1 MTTSQRH
8 LPSIERLVSA
18 VAADSPLPRPT
29 IVGLA
34 RLLVE
39 KIRQR
44 RGEVPAFDTIVALLR
59 HDVAQLIA
67 PSLRPVINAS
77 GVLLQTN
84 LGRAPLSQA
93 ARHALHHGA
102 GSVNIEY
109 DLAAGGRGERSVH
122 LAGLLRNLSGAEAA
136 IAVNNN
142 AAAILLTLTG
152 LAAGREVIVSRG
164 QAVEIG
170 GGFRI
175 PDVLRQSGATLVEVG
190 TTNRTY
196 VRDYADAI
204 NERTALILQ
213 VHTSNF
219 RMQGFVHQAEL
230 SELAELAQQR
240 GILLVDNLGSG
251 SFIDVSTYSLA
262 AEPLIPDRIKAGAD
276 VVCFSGDKLI
286 GGPQAG
292 IIIGKQTQIARLAKH
307 PLMRAIRLDKLAIA
321 AMQATLQSYV
331 TQTAPIDIPIW
342 QMISQSSATLYQ
354 RATTITQTLPAP
366 WQVQACT
373 STIGGGSLPG
383 ETLPSWAL
391 VCPHPHPDLLA
402 QQLRHAPIPIIGRIQ
417 DGALWLDLRSV
428 APSDDALITTTL
440 VARSWQ

>member
-122 LAGLLRNLSGAEAA
+122 LAGLLRHLSGAEAA

>member
-1 MTTSQRH
+1 MTTPQRH

-18 VAADSPLPRPT
+18 IAPDSPLPRP
-29 IVGLA
+29 VVVARA
-34 RLLVE
+34 RLLLE
-39 KIRQR
+39 KIRQ
-44 RGEVPAFDTIVALLR
+44 GSEVPHFDALVALLR
-59 HDVAQLIA
+59 NDIAQFIA

-84 LGRAPLSQA
+84 LGRASLSQA
-93 ARHALHHGA
+93 ARHALQNGA
-102 GSVNIEY
+102 GTVNIEY

-122 LAGLLRNLSGAEAA
+122 LAGLLRHLCGVEAA
-136 IAVNNN
+136 VAVNNN

-152 LAAGREVIVSRG
+152 LASGREVIVSRG
-164 QAVEIG
+164 QAIEIG
-170 GGFRI
+170 GGYRI

-196 VRDYADAI
+196 VRDYAEAI
-204 NERTALILQ
+204 SERTALILQ

-230 SELAELAQQR
+230 SELADLAQQR

-251 SFIDVSTYSLA
+251 SFIDVSTYGLT
-262 AEPLIPDRIKAGAD
+262 AEPLVPDRIKAGAD
-276 VVCFSGDKLI
+276 VVCFSGDKLV

-292 IIIGKQTQIARLAKH
+292 IIIGRQAPLALLAKH
-307 PLMRAIRLDKLAIA
+307 PLMRAIRLDKLTIA

-331 TQTAPIDIPIW
+331 TQSAPSDIPIW
-342 QMISQSSATLYQ
+342 QMISRSSDELYQ
-354 RATTITQTLPAP
+354 RATTMLQSLPAP
-366 WQVQACT
+366 WQVRQSV

-391 VCPHPHPDLLA
+391 VCPHPQPHTLA
-402 QQLRHAPIPIIGRIQ
+402 HQLRHAPVPIIGRIQ
-417 DGALWLDLRSV
+417 DDALWLDLRAV
-428 APSDDALITTTL
+428 NPTDDAVIVATL
-440 VARSWQ
+440 LT

>member
-1 MTTSQRH
+1 MNTSQRH

-39 KIRQR
+39 KMRQR
-44 RGEVPAFDTIVALLR
+44 PGEVPAFETIVALLR
-59 HDVAQLIA
+59 HDLAQLIA

-93 ARHALHHGA
+93 ARQALQHGA
-102 GSVNIEY
+102 GTVNIEY
-109 DLAAGGRGERSVH
+109 DLVNGKRGERSVH
-122 LAGLLRNLSGAEAA
+122 LAGLLRHLSGAEAA
-136 IAVNNN
+136 ITVNNN
-142 AAAILLTLTG
+142 AAAILLTLSG
-152 LAAGREVIVSRG
+152 LANGREVIVSRG

-196 VRDYADAI
+196 VRDYAEAI
-204 NERTALILQ
+204 TERTAMILQ

-219 RMQGFVHQAEL
+219 RMQGFVHHAEL
-230 SELAELAQQR
+230 SELAELAHQR

-251 SFIDVSTYSLA
+251 SFIDVTTYGLA
-262 AEPLIPDRIKAGAD
+262 AEPLIPDRITAGAD

-292 IIIGKQTQIARLAKH
+292 IIIGKQAQIALLAKH

-331 TQTAPIDIPIW
+331 MQRAPSEIPIW
-342 QMISQSSATLYQ
+342 QMISRSSDELHD
-354 RATTITQTLPAP
+354 RATAIVQLLPVP
-366 WQVQACT
+366 WQVQAST

-383 ETLPSWAL
+383 ETLPSWAV
-391 VCPHPHPDLLA
+391 VCPHTHPDALA
-402 QQLRHAPIPIIGRIQ
+402 HQLRHAPVPIIGRIQ
-417 DGALWLDLRSV
+417 DGALWLDLRAV
-428 APSDDALITTTL
+428 APSDDAVITTAL
-440 VARSWQ
+440 LAL

>member
-1 MTTSQRH
+1 MTNPQRS
-8 LPSIERLVSA
+8 LPSIERLVSM
-18 VAADSPLPRPT
+18 VEADALLPRAT
-29 IVGLA
+29 IVLRA

-44 RGEVPAFDTIVALLR
+44 LGEVPALETIVALLR
-59 HDVAQLIA
+59 HDLSQLIA
-67 PSLRPVINAS
+67 PSLRPVINAT

-93 ARHALHHGA
+93 ARQALHAGA
-102 GSVNIEY
+102 GNANIEY
-109 DLAAGGRGERSVH
+109 DLAQGGRGERNMH
-122 LAGLLRNLSGAEAA
+122 LAGLLRHLSGAEAA

-152 LAAGREVIVSRG
+152 LANGREVIVSRG

-196 VRDYADAI
+196 VRDYAEAI
-204 NERTALILQ
+204 TERTAMILQ

-219 RMQGFVHQAEL
+219 RMQGFVHHAEL
-230 SELAELAQQR
+230 SELAELAHQR
-240 GILLVDNLGSG
+240 GILLIDNLGSG
-251 SFIDVSTYSLA
+251 SFIDVSTYGLA
-262 AEPLIPDRIKAGAD
+262 SEPLIPDRIRAGAD

-292 IIIGKQTQIARLAKH
+292 IIIGKQAQIALLAKH
-307 PLMRAIRLDKLAIA
+307 PLMRAIRLDKLTIA

-331 TQTAPIDIPIW
+331 THNALRDIPIW
-342 QMISQSSATLYQ
+342 QMISQHQDALYD
-354 RATTITQTLPAP
+354 RATAIAQSLPAA
-366 WQVQACT
+366 WQVRACL
-373 STIGGGSLPG
+373 STIGGGALPG

-391 VCPHPHPDLLA
+391 VTAHPHPDKLA
-402 QQLRHAPIPIIGRIQ
+402 HRFRQLPIPIIGRIQ
-417 DGALWLDLRSV
+417 DDALWLDLRAV
-428 APSDDALITTTL
+428 PPSDDPLIATAIATCQ
-440 VARSWQ
+440 S

>member
-1 MTTSQRH
+1 MTTPQRH

-18 VAADSPLPRPT
+18 VAPDSPLPRPT

-39 KIRQR
+39 KMRQR
-44 RGEVPAFDTIVALLR
+44 PGEVPAFETIVALLR
-59 HDVAQLIA
+59 HDLAQFLA

-93 ARHALHHGA
+93 ARQALQHGA
-102 GSVNIEY
+102 GTVNIEY
-109 DLAAGGRGERSVH
+109 DLVNGKRGERSVH
-122 LAGLLRNLSGAEAA
+122 LAGLLRHLSGAEAA

-142 AAAILLTLTG
+142 AAAILLTLSG
-152 LAAGREVIVSRG
+152 LANGREVIVSRG

-196 VRDYADAI
+196 VRDYAEAI
-204 NERTALILQ
+204 TERTAMILQ

-219 RMQGFVHQAEL
+219 RMQGFVHHAEL
-230 SELAELAQQR
+230 SELGELAHQR

-251 SFIDVSTYSLA
+251 SFIDVTTYGLA
-262 AEPLIPDRIKAGAD
+262 AEPLIPDRITAGAD

-292 IIIGKQTQIARLAKH
+292 IIIGKQAPIALLAKH

-331 TQTAPIDIPIW
+331 MQRAPSEIPIW
-342 QMISQSSATLYQ
+342 QMISRSSNELHD
-354 RATTITQTLPAP
+354 RATAIVQLLPTP
-366 WQVQACT
+366 WQVQAST

-383 ETLPSWAL
+383 ETLPSWA
-391 VCPHPHPDLLA
+391 VICPHTHPDALA
-402 QQLRHAPIPIIGRIQ
+402 HQLRHAPVPIIGRIQ
-417 DGALWLDLRSV
+417 DGALWLDLRAV
-428 APSDDALITTTL
+428 APSDDAVITTTL
-440 VARSWQ
+440 LAL

>member
-1 MTTSQRH
+1 MTTPQRH

-29 IVGLA
+29 VVNRA

-44 RGEVPAFDTIVALLR
+44 PGEVPAFETIVALLR
-59 HDVAQLIA
+59 HDLAQLLA

-93 ARHALHHGA
+93 ARQALQHGA
-102 GSVNIEY
+102 GTVNIEY
-109 DLAAGGRGERSVH
+109 DLVNGKRGERSVH
-122 LAGLLRNLSGAEAA
+122 LAGLLRHLCGAEAA

-152 LAAGREVIVSRG
+152 LANGREVIVSRG

-196 VRDYADAI
+196 VRDYAEAI
-204 NERTALILQ
+204 SERTAMILQ

-219 RMQGFVHQAEL
+219 RMQGFVHHAEL
-230 SELAELAQQR
+230 RELAELAQQR

-251 SFIDVSTYSLA
+251 SFIDVTTYGLA
-262 AEPLIPDRIKAGAD
+262 AEPLIPDRITAGAD

-292 IIIGKQTQIARLAKH
+292 IIIGKQAPIALLAKH

-331 TQTAPIDIPIW
+331 TQSAPSDIPIW
-342 QMISQSSATLYQ
+342 QMISRSSDALYH
-354 RATTITQTLPAP
+354 RATAIAQLLPAP
-366 WQVQACT
+366 WQVQAST

-383 ETLPSWAL
+383 ETLPSWAV
-391 VCPHPHPDLLA
+391 VCPHTHPDALA
-402 QQLRHAPIPIIGRIQ
+402 HQLRHASIPILGRIQ
-417 DGALWLDLRSV
+417 DGALWLDLRAV
-428 APSDDALITTTL
+428 APSDDAVITTTL
-440 VARSWQ
+440 LAL